1 MSENYKIMSKFIKD
15 ISGET
20 PDIETY
26 LYVKDFISKYQLNI
40 EINSKALK
48 KQIIEVNTILK
59 FHDNSESK
67 KKSHFE
73 MTYTSVIK
81 LNEEIEDKNIIQKII
96 LCDVQKEIFPEIEKA
111 LLNLLH
117 TSGYPNIKFEKKVDF
132 DELYKKQFNSKIF
145 AVNYDLLVTNPKTI
159 IKSLIKWLGWDWNEK
174 YLSPHNNQRTVLTA
188 SNVQV
193 RSPINSKSIGGW
205 RNYKEIL
212 KPAIEILTK
221 TDKYRDLISL

>member
-40 EINSKALK
+40 EINSKPLK
-48 KQIIEVNTILK
+48 AQIIEVNTLLK
-59 FHDNSESK
+59 FQDITESK

-81 LNEEIEDKNIIQKII
+81 LAEEIKDKKVLQKII
-96 LCDVQKEIFPEIEKA
+96 LCDVQKEIYPELEKA

-132 DELYKKQFNSKIF
+132 DELYNKQFN
-145 AVNYDLLVTNPKTI
+145 
-159 IKSLIKWLGWDWNEK
+159 
-174 YLSPHNNQRTVLTA
+174 
-188 SNVQV
+188 
-193 RSPINSKSIGGW
+193 
-205 RNYKEIL
+205 
-212 KPAIEILTK
+212 
-221 TDKYRDLISL
+221 